1 MRLPSLDRVHIVCSR
16 IPFVTVVSQAPSQS
30 SSSTRSF
37 WCPVPPTPKETRCAN
52 NPGERSAQT
61 DAGTRHHCTA
71 PPTDQAVPP
80 GNWSLD
86 QGTPQRGRHG
96 HRAIHRPALLRGTA
110 GRPVARPT
118 RRKGIKARGRSL
130 TPARGGYGGNDGYAG
145 EPIERGN
152 QMFLS
157 YALVEWSVVAYL
169 AADAYVFV
177 HIKLGSWPPSL
188 YHDRLSHEARQVP
201 TRAAA
206 QPSLV
211 VRRPLA

>member
-1 MRLPSLDRVHIVCSR
+1 MGTLANPSN
-16 IPFVTVVSQAPSQS
+16 VS
-30 SSSTRSF
+30 
-37 WCPVPPTPKETRCAN
+37 
-52 NPGERSAQT
+52 
-61 DAGTRHHCTA
+61 
-71 PPTDQAVPP
+71 
-80 GNWSLD
+80 
-86 QGTPQRGRHG
+86 
-96 HRAIHRPALLRGTA
+96 
-110 GRPVARPT
+110 
-118 RRKGIKARGRSL
+118 
-130 TPARGGYGGNDGYAG
+130 
-145 EPIERGN
+145 N

-211 VRRPLA
+211 VRRPFAEGSSESPP

>member
-1 MRLPSLDRVHIVCSR
+1 MGTLANPSN
-16 IPFVTVVSQAPSQS
+16 VS
-30 SSSTRSF
+30 
-37 WCPVPPTPKETRCAN
+37 
-52 NPGERSAQT
+52 
-61 DAGTRHHCTA
+61 
-71 PPTDQAVPP
+71 
-80 GNWSLD
+80 
-86 QGTPQRGRHG
+86 
-96 HRAIHRPALLRGTA
+96 
-110 GRPVARPT
+110 
-118 RRKGIKARGRSL
+118 
-130 TPARGGYGGNDGYAG
+130 
-145 EPIERGN
+145 N

-211 VRRPLA
+211 VRRPFAIYSGAINTGSAARSRAGFLLPTLSATS

>member
-1 MRLPSLDRVHIVCSR
+1 MGTLANPSN
-16 IPFVTVVSQAPSQS
+16 VS
-30 SSSTRSF
+30 
-37 WCPVPPTPKETRCAN
+37 
-52 NPGERSAQT
+52 
-61 DAGTRHHCTA
+61 
-71 PPTDQAVPP
+71 
-80 GNWSLD
+80 
-86 QGTPQRGRHG
+86 
-96 HRAIHRPALLRGTA
+96 
-110 GRPVARPT
+110 
-118 RRKGIKARGRSL
+118 
-130 TPARGGYGGNDGYAG
+130 
-145 EPIERGN
+145 N

-211 VRRPLA
+211 VRRPLAVGFSGSPPWRTHRRAQSRRAEVDVCVGDGVGELVARGHAWLLQIRRLTHGAVAPTSTTRQILHSWSGTVCHESYIEHSVNNRQN